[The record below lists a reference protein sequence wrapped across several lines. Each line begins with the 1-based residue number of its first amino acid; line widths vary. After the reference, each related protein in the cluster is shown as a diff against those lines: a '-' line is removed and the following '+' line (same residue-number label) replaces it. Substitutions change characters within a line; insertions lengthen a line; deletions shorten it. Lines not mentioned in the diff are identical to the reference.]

1 MCVCVSTQNNN
12 CSLPCIHFTNYMYVQ
27 HVHVRMQR
35 RYMYVMSS
43 EDFRSSF
50 LLRKRMPTSE
60 TFLCNKI
67 RYKLI
72 YKVQINIKTFMK

>member
-12 CSLPCIHFTNYMYVQ
+12 CSLPCIHFTNYMYVCTTCT
-27 HVHVRMQR
+27 RMQR